1 MSYRSISNFGSCSE
15 QNISNNPLTYCLTTT
30 LDSSFAHGAI
40 ANSLTSNTS
49 RNCQVYMA
57 EYCAKNDNEWEK
69 NGVCDIMSRNKNKHY
84 LDLVHTHSSPVN
96 THYIDNLT
104 YGEKLIRNAA
114 SRKYISEMNNVCEIN
129 KTPFDPTSASTPLVT
144 LWSDNCVPLY
154 EVDPKKIDNDPIMN
168 RILQKPI
175 IAIDI
180 LVNIY
185 RNAVKKGILY
195 KLKDTKLY
203 KFFISQDFQDYINKY

>member
-1 MSYRSISNFGSCSE
+1 MSYRSISDVGRCSE
-15 QNISNNPLTYCLTTT
+15 PNISNNPLTYCLTTS

-40 ANSLTSNTS
+40 ANTLASNTS

-69 NGVCDIMSRNKNKHY
+69 NGVCDIMSKNTNKHH
-84 LDLVHTHSSPVN
+84 LDLVHSHTSPVSS
-96 THYIDNLT
+96 HYIDNLT

-114 SRKYISEMNNVCEIN
+114 SRKYISEMNSRCELN
-129 KTPFDPTSASTPLVT
+129 RTPFDPTSASTPLVT

-203 KFFISQDFQDYINKY
+203 KFFISQDFQDYINK

>member
-1 MSYRSISNFGSCSE
+1 MSYRSISNVGSCSVNE
-15 QNISNNPLTYCLTTT
+15 PSNNPLTYCLTTS
-30 LDSSFAHGAI
+30 LNNSFAHGAI
-40 ANSLTSNTS
+40 ANSHSSNTS
-49 RNCQVYMA
+49 RNCQAFMA
-57 EYCAKNDNEWEK
+57 DYCAKNDNEWNE
-69 NGVCDIMSRNKNKHY
+69 NGVCDIMSRNINKHY
-84 LDLVHTHSSPVN
+84 VDLVHSHSSPIN
-96 THYIDNLT
+96 SHYIDNLT

-154 EVDPKKIDNDPIMN
+154 EVDPNEIDNDPVMN

-175 IAIDI
+175 IEIDI

-185 RNAVKKGILY
+185 KNSVKKGILY

-203 KFFISQDFQDYINKY
+203 KFFMLKNFQDYVNN